1 MSEALTKSAMT
12 GSKFF
17 VGENGMVDRYL
28 KILMC
33 VIIGAMALT
42 YVTHNFA
49 NLGEAHAFFTY
60 VTSHEGQEAYP
71 VTLFPVP
78 PNALII
84 AAMVLVFSLE
94 VAAGVLLWLGAW
106 RMWNTRGQDAAS
118 FNGAKRLAKIG
129 LGCAIANWWGL
140 FQVIAIAGYQL
151 WQMPGGQGPDHG
163 SWVFGAMSMM
173 VLIYLSMRE
182 SEA

>member
-1 MSEALTKSAMT
+1 MI
-12 GSKFF
+12 
-17 VGENGMVDRYL
+17 DRFL
-28 KILMC
+28 KIFMC

-42 YVTHNFA
+42 YVAHNFA
-49 NLGEAHAFFTY
+49 NLDEAHAFFTY

-84 AAMVLVFSLE
+84 AAMALVFTLE
-94 VAAGVLLWLGAW
+94 VAAGALLWLGAW
-106 RMWNTRGQDAAS
+106 RMWNARGVDAAG
-118 FNGAKRLAKIG
+118 FNAAKLFAKIG

-140 FQVIAIAGYQL
+140 FQVIAVAGYQL
-151 WQMPGGQGPDHG
+151 WQMPGGQSPDHG

-173 VLIYLSMRE
+173 VLIYISMQE
-182 SEA
+182 SDGA

>member
-1 MSEALTKSAMT
+1 MHERGADEKLHD

-17 VGENGMVDRYL
+17 VGENGMIDRYL

-33 VIIGAMALT
+33 IIISAMTLT
-42 YVTHNFA
+42 YVAHNFA

-94 VAAGVLLWLGAW
+94 VAAGAFLLLGAW
-106 RMWNTRGQDAAS
+106 RMWRARGQNVAD
-118 FNGAKRLAKIG
+118 FNAAKRLAKIG
-129 LGCAIANWWGL
+129 LACAIANWWGL
-140 FQVIAIAGYQL
+140 FQVVAVAGYQL
-151 WQMPGGQGPDHG
+151 WQMPGGQSPDHG

-182 SEA
+182 E